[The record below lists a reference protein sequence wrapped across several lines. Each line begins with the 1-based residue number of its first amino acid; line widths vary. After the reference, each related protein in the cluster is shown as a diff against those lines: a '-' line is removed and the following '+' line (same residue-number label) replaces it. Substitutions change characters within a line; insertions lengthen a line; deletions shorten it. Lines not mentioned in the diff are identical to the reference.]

1 MKKPR
6 PITDVDRL
14 LAYGDRIAGK
24 PPARRR
30 THFRFGKLEV
40 IVIEEASEPTTVYL
54 ANRDE
59 AVIVEAT
66 AAELAEAANAVL
78 KLLANPPP
86 MKRTS
91 R

>member
-54 ANRDE
+54 ANRDG
-59 AVIVEAT
+59 AIVEAT